1 MRRRGGRTAS
11 LALGTQLKSLNYYW
25 RLVATGYNF
34 VSFGIGALIFS
45 LTIMPVVRLWPGKRE
60 QRAARARQVI
70 HQVFRLFAWQM
81 RMTGVMSVSANDVH
95 RLRRE
100 ARGRVVIANHPSLI
114 DVILLISL
122 LPRSGCVVKQAMWR
136 NPLTYGMVQGAGFI
150 SNASD
155 SATLLARSKRVL
167 DAGDPLVLFPEGTR
181 TVRGKP
187 VRFQRGA
194 ANIAVRN
201 NAEILPVVIRN
212 QPPTLSKQERWYQIP
227 PSKTRYTIT
236 PQTPL
241 RIEDVVDT
249 SGGPALT
256 TRRLNR
262 YLENY
267 YRSILSDE

>member
-1 MRRRGGRTAS
+1 
-11 LALGTQLKSLNYYW
+11 LKSLNYYW
-25 RLVATGYNF
+25 RLLATGYNF

-45 LTIMPVVRLWPGKRE
+45 LTIMPVVRLWPGSRE
-60 QRAARARQVI
+60 RREARARQVI
-70 HQVFRLFAWQM
+70 HLVFRLFAWQM
-81 RMTGVMSVSANDVH
+81 RMNGVLSLSAEDVQ

-100 ARGRVVIANHPSLI
+100 AAGRVVIANHPSLV
-114 DVILLISL
+114 DVVLLISL

-155 SATLLARSKRVL
+155 SATLLERSKRVL
-167 DAGDPLVLFPEGTR
+167 DAGDPLVVFPEGTR
-181 TVRGKP
+181 TVRGEP
-187 VRFQRGA
+187 VKFQRGA

-212 QPPTLSKQERWYQIP
+212 APPTLSKQERWYNIP
-227 PSKTRYTIT
+227 PSKTHYTIT
-236 PQTPL
+236 PQDPI
-241 RIEDVVDT
+241 RIEDVVDA

-267 YRSILSDE
+267 YRSILANE